1 MSKMIVYNINKK
13 WILDKQDSFIDAM
26 HRDERDSYLVSL
38 YNYMFR
44 KCSLNQIKT
53 KISVGDICYC
63 DFGDA
68 YQYEIGY
75 QHLGV
80 VISIVKQKLFVVPI
94 ISEKHNDLLYTQFR
108 FPKESTSCLK
118 NDSIALLNDSKWI
131 SKSRVIRIIGNINT
145 GDEYFKQLKYS
156 VIQIIL

>member
-1 MSKMIVYNINKK
+1 MSKMIVYNIDKK
-13 WILDKQDSFIDAM
+13 WILDKQDSFIESM
-26 HRDERDSYLVSL
+26 HSVERDSYLLSL
-38 YNYMFR
+38 YNYMYR
-44 KCSLNQIKT
+44 KDNFPRHLSNIR
-53 KISVGDICYC
+53 VGDICYC

-94 ISEKHNDLLYTQFR
+94 ISEKHEKILYTQYR
-108 FPKESTSCLK
+108 LSKDSYSCLK

-131 SKSRVIRIIGNINT
+131 SKSRVIRIVGKMNAYGN
-145 GDEYFKQLKYS
+145 DFKQLQYK
-156 VIQIIL
+156 VIEFIL